1 MINKKK
7 NILRTTSYFA
17 SLFIWIG
24 IWHIAAEIIDNQ
36 VFLPAPVLVAKVLF
50 KELLPSTE
58 FWHSLMS
65 SVLHIGCG
73 FIIGLVCG
81 IILAVISFVFAVAEG
96 FIWLPMKI
104 IKSVP
109 VASFVILSLLWFDA
123 EQLSIVISAMVVL
136 PIIYTNTF
144 TGIKQTDVKLLEMAQ
159 LFKVEK
165 RKRISCIY
173 IPNALPYVLAAI
185 SLSVSMAW
193 KAGIAA
199 EIIGL
204 AKNSIGNELY
214 KAKLYL
220 MIPELFAW
228 TIVIVILSII
238 SEFIINMLISRLN
251 N

>member
-1 MINKKK
+1 MISKKK
-7 NILRTTSYFA
+7 NLLRTTSYFA

-24 IWHIAAEIIDNQ
+24 IWHIVAGVIDNQ
-36 VFLPAPVLVAKVLF
+36 VFVPAPALVAKVLF
-50 KELLPSTE
+50 EELLPSAE
-58 FWHSLMS
+58 FWNSLLA

-73 FIIGLVCG
+73 FIIGAVTG
-81 IILAVISFVFAVAEG
+81 IVLAVISFVFAIAEG
-96 FIWLPMKI
+96 IIWLPMKI

-165 RKRISCIY
+165 RKRVSCIY

>member
-1 MINKKK
+1 MTSKKS
-7 NILRTTSYFA
+7 LRTISYIA
-17 SLFIWIG
+17 SLFVWVV
-24 IWHIAAEIIDNQ
+24 IWHIVACIIDNQ
-36 VFLPAPVLVAKVLF
+36 VFLPKPEIVVKVLF
-50 KELLPSTE
+50 EDLLPSKE
-58 FWHSLMS
+58 FWHSLIFS
-65 SVLHIGCG
+65 ILHIGLG
-73 FIIGLVCG
+73 FFIGAIGG
-81 IILAVISFVFAVAEG
+81 IIFAIVSAISVIAEG
-96 FIWLPMKI
+96 IIWLPMKI

-123 EQLSIVISAMVVL
+123 EQLSIVISAMVVF
-136 PIIYTNTF
+136 PIVYTNTF
-144 TGIKQTDVKLLEMAQ
+144 TGIKQTDVKLSEMAQ
-159 LFKVEK
+159 LFNVEK
-165 RKRISCIY
+165 RKRISNIY

-185 SLSVSMAW
+185 SLSVSMSW

-220 MIPELFAW
+220 MIPELFGW

-238 SEFIINMLISRLN
+238 SEFVINMLISRLN